1 MTRWYH
7 SIAAITISSLFLLE
21 IVPHAFSFQA
31 DRPIIIVARRPTSH
45 AVNRIST
52 TSIAAASKK
61 GIDGASDD
69 NDNNDDDR
77 QGGSNAVDQYYR
89 NAPTAILSNFMQS
102 SSSSNNKSN
111 NAVLTTTTEEA
122 PLANID
128 FDSPKQSPKLSLD
141 DLASVLDY
149 ELSSKEWFVTGQ
161 INPIYF
167 DNAFQ
172 FQDPDVKL
180 TGVEAY
186 ARGVRK
192 IFDPSTC
199 RAQIISSVVNTSIPN
214 TITVTWRLSGRVNIG
229 PSGLPIKPYII
240 YTDFTVDETSGL
252 IVYQEDRFDIPGWD
266 IVLSALFP
274 FLIGK
279 VTKEP
284 APEVEPRVVTMPA
297 ILATT
302 AKEEA
307 TKNNDIFGGIF
318 RMLKL

>member
-111 NAVLTTTTEEA
+111 NAVLTKTEED

-128 FDSPKQSPKLSLD
+128 FNSPKQSPKLSLD

-149 ELSSKEWFVTGQ
+149 ELSTKEWFVTGQ
-161 INPIYF
+161 INPTYF
-167 DNAFQ
+167 DNTFQ

-240 YTDFTVDETSGL
+240 YTDFIVDETSGL